1 MRRPVVF
8 LTSNNT
14 REISDA
20 LKRRCLHLYVPF
32 PDARLERE
40 IIQARIPEI
49 PQNLKYQLVAFV
61 QQVREL
67 DLKKHPSVSES
78 IDWARV
84 LLLLHADELDP
95 DMVRQTLNV
104 FLKFEEDIQSVDAE
118 LYAITRQA
126 RKADGVRS

>member
-1 MRRPVVF
+1 MF

-14 REISDA
+14 REMSDA

-49 PQNLKYQLVAFV
+49 PRNLKYQLVSFV

-84 LLLLHADELDP
+84 LLLLHADELEA
-95 DMVRQTLNV
+95 DMVRETLNV
-104 FLKFEEDIQSVDAE
+104 FLKFEEDIQSVDAD
-118 LYAITRQA
+118 LYGFTRQA
-126 RKADGVRS
+126 KKADGARA